1 MSLELALKENTAAV
15 QALIDVWTK
24 LVAQGNAVTANAAAK
39 TAAGEAYGVT
49 AGGAPVT
56 VVDPKPTAKA
66 ATAKAATAKAA
77 TAKVEAP
84 KVVEPAHTPAADV
97 QAPTTENVA
106 PETAAESLS
115 EEVVD
120 LALLTKETTGAATR
134 NRAGLVALLAE
145 FGAAR
150 ASAIPADK
158 WSEYIAKVRAL

>member
-15 QALIDVWTK
+15 QALINVWTL
-24 LVAQGNAVTANAAAK
+24 LVAQGNAVTEYAAAK

-49 AGGAPVT
+49 AGGTPVT

-66 ATAKAATAKAA
+66 ATP
-77 TAKVEAP
+77 KVEAP
-84 KVVEPAHTPAADV
+84 KIEAPKVEAPVPTPAADV

-145 FGAAR
+145 FGTAR

-158 WSEYIAKVRAL
+158 WAEYIAKVRAL

>member
-15 QALIDVWTK
+15 QALIAVWTK
-24 LVAQGNAVTANAAAK
+24 LVAQGNAVTTNVAAK

-49 AGGAPVT
+49 AGGTPVT
-56 VVDPKPTAKA
+56 VVDPKLPAKA
-66 ATAKAATAKAA
+66 ATPEVEAP
-77 TAKVEAP
+77 KVEAP
-84 KVVEPAHTPAADV
+84 KVAAPATTPTADV
-97 QAPTTENVA
+97 QAPTTENAA
-106 PETAAESLS
+106 PETAAESPS

-158 WSEYIAKVRAL
+158 WAEYLAKVRAL

>member
-49 AGGAPVT
+49 AGGTPVT
-56 VVDPKPTAKA
+56 VVDPKPP
-66 ATAKAATAKAA
+66 AKAA

-84 KVVEPAHTPAADV
+84 KVDAPAHTPAADV

-106 PETAAESLS
+106 PETAAESPS

-158 WSEYIAKVRAL
+158 WAEYIAKVRAL

>member
-49 AGGAPVT
+49 AGGTPVT
-56 VVDPKPTAKA
+56 VVDPKPPAKA
-66 ATAKAATAKAA
+66 ATP
-77 TAKVEAP
+77 KVEAP
-84 KVVEPAHTPAADV
+84 KVEAPQVEAPKVVVPAPTTAADV

-158 WSEYIAKVRAL
+158 WAEYIAKVRAL

>member
-1 MSLELALKENTAAV
+1 MSLELAIKENTAAV
-15 QALIDVWTK
+15 QALIAVWTK

-49 AGGAPVT
+49 AGGTPVT
-56 VVDPKPTAKA
+56 VVDPKPPAKA
-66 ATAKAATAKAA
+66 ATPKVETPQ
-77 TAKVEAP
+77 VEAP
-84 KVVEPAHTPAADV
+84 EVAAPAPTPTVSEPAQTAAV
-97 QAPTTENVA
+97 AA
-106 PETAAESLS
+106 PEAATESPS

-158 WSEYIAKVRAL
+158 WAEYIAKVRAL

>member
-24 LVAQGNAVTANAAAK
+24 LVAQGNAVTANVAAK
-39 TAAGEAYGVT
+39 TAAGESYGVT
-49 AGGAPVT
+49 AGGTPVT

-66 ATAKAATAKAA
+66 ATP
-77 TAKVEAP
+77 KVEAP
-84 KVVEPAHTPAADV
+84 KAQAAAPAPTPAADV
-97 QAPTTENVA
+97 QAPTTENAA
-106 PETAAESLS
+106 PENAAPEPAAETLS

-158 WSEYIAKVRAL
+158 WAEYIAKVRAL

>member
-24 LVAQGNAVTANAAAK
+24 LVAQGNAVAANAAAK

-49 AGGAPVT
+49 AGGTPVT
-56 VVDPKPTAKA
+56 VVDPKPTAQA
-66 ATAKAATAKAA
+66 ATP
-77 TAKVEAP
+77 KVEAP
-84 KVVEPAHTPAADV
+84 KAQAAAPAPTPAADV

-106 PETAAESLS
+106 PETAAESPS

-158 WSEYIAKVRAL
+158 WAEYIAKVRAL

>member
-49 AGGAPVT
+49 AGGTPVT
-56 VVDPKPTAKA
+56 VVDPKPP
-66 ATAKAATAKAA
+66 
-77 TAKVEAP
+77 AKVEAP
-84 KVVEPAHTPAADV
+84 KVEASKAQAAAPAPTPAADV
-97 QAPTTENVA
+97 QAPTTENAA

-158 WSEYIAKVRAL
+158 WAEYIAKVRAL

>member
-15 QALIDVWTK
+15 QALIAVWSE
-24 LVAQGNAVTANAAAK
+24 LVAQGEAVTANAAAK
-39 TAAGEAYGVT
+39 TAAGEAYSVT
-49 AGGAPVT
+49 AGGVQ
-56 VVDPKPTAKA
+56 VMVLDPKQTAKA
-66 ATAKAATAKAA
+66 ATP
-77 TAKVEAP
+77 KVEAP
-84 KVVEPAHTPAADV
+84 KAQAAAPAPTPAADV

-106 PETAAESLS
+106 PETAAESPS

-150 ASAIPADK
+150 ASAIPANK
-158 WSEYIAKVRAL
+158 WAEYIAKVRAL

>member
-49 AGGAPVT
+49 AGGTPVT
-56 VVDPKPTAKA
+56 VVDPKPPAKA
-66 ATAKAATAKAA
+66 ATP
-77 TAKVEAP
+77 KVEAP
-84 KVVEPAHTPAADV
+84 KVEAPKVEAPAPTPTADV
-97 QAPTTENVA
+97 QAPTTENAA

-158 WSEYIAKVRAL
+158 WAEYIAKVRAL

>member
-49 AGGAPVT
+49 AGGTPVT
-56 VVDPKPTAKA
+56 VVDPKPP
-66 ATAKAATAKAA
+66 
-77 TAKVEAP
+77 AKVEAP
-84 KVVEPAHTPAADV
+84 KVEAPAPTPAADV
-97 QAPTTENVA
+97 QAPPTKNAA

-158 WSEYIAKVRAL
+158 WAEYIAKVRAL

>member
-49 AGGAPVT
+49 AGGTPVT
-56 VVDPKPTAKA
+56 VVDPKPPAKA
-66 ATAKAATAKAA
+66 ATPKVETPQ
-77 TAKVEAP
+77 VEAP
-84 KVVEPAHTPAADV
+84 KVAAPAPTPTVSEPAQTAAV
-97 QAPTTENVA
+97 AA
-106 PETAAESLS
+106 PEAATESPS

-158 WSEYIAKVRAL
+158 WAEYIAKVRAL

>member
-49 AGGAPVT
+49 AGGTPVT

-66 ATAKAATAKAA
+66 AAPKVEAP
-77 TAKVEAP
+77 KVEAP
-84 KVVEPAHTPAADV
+84 KVVEPALTPAADV
-97 QAPTTENVA
+97 QAQTTENVA
-106 PETAAESLS
+106 PETAAESPS

-158 WSEYIAKVRAL
+158 WAEYIAKVRAL

>member
-24 LVAQGNAVTANAAAK
+24 LVAQGNAVTANVAAK
-39 TAAGEAYGVT
+39 TAAGESYGVT
-49 AGGAPVT
+49 AGGTPVT
-56 VVDPKPTAKA
+56 VVDPKPP
-66 ATAKAATAKAA
+66 AKAA

-84 KVVEPAHTPAADV
+84 KVEASKAQAAAPAPTPAADA
-97 QAPTTENVA
+97 QAPTTENAA
-106 PETAAESLS
+106 PETAAESPS

-134 NRAGLVALLAE
+134 NRAGLVTLLAE

-158 WSEYIAKVRAL
+158 WAEYIAKVRAL

>member
-15 QALIDVWTK
+15 QALIAVWTK
-24 LVAQGNAVTANAAAK
+24 LVAQGNAVTANVAAK

-49 AGGAPVT
+49 AGGTPVT
-56 VVDPKPTAKA
+56 VVDPKPEA
-66 ATAKAATAKAA
+66 
-77 TAKVEAP
+77 EAP
-84 KVVEPAHTPAADV
+84 KAEAPKAEAPKAQAAAPAPTPTVSEPAQTAAV
-97 QAPTTENVA
+97 AA
-106 PETAAESLS
+106 PEAAAESPS

-158 WSEYIAKVRAL
+158 WAEYIAKVRAL

>member
-24 LVAQGNAVTANAAAK
+24 LVAQGNAVTANVAAK

-49 AGGAPVT
+49 AGGTPVT
-56 VVDPKPTAKA
+56 VVEPKPTAKA
-66 ATAKAATAKAA
+66 ATPKVETP
-77 TAKVEAP
+77 KVEAP
-84 KVVEPAHTPAADV
+84 APAPTATEQAPVEAAD
-97 QAPTTENVA
+97 ANS
-106 PETAAESLS
+106 AAESPS

-158 WSEYIAKVRAL
+158 WAEYIAKVRAL